1 MKALT
6 ATDVVFNSKLY
17 VCNRRYNAKRII
29 KQLCVVTGI
38 DLSSSDPR
46 KATVKF
52 LDGIEDR
59 IFVSVVDADV
69 VFVDGSGEPSLLEA
83 TSKFK
88 LAELAKR
95 KAALDAAKEAY
106 YELKLA
112 IVEEQ

>member
-1 MKALT
+1 MTVLSAN
-6 ATDVVFNSKLY
+6 DVVFNTKLY

-29 KQLCVVTGI
+29 KQLCFVTGV
-38 DLSSSDPR
+38 DLNSPDPR

-52 LDGIEDR
+52 LDGTESK
-59 IFVSVVDADV
+59 IFAQLFHGEV
-69 VFVDGSGEPSLLEA
+69 VFVDGSGKPSLLEA

-88 LAELAKR
+88 LAELEKR

-112 IVEEQ
+112 IAEEI